1 MRSSMPHL
9 VILYTPNLER
19 ELDMTALCRALAD
32 TMLAV
37 RDEHGQPVFPN
48 GGTRVLACPA
58 AHCAVSDGGATGVAD
73 GSKGAHSGDYGFA
86 YFNVRMA
93 PGRTPAT
100 QQRAGDAIRDCVRNW
115 FAPVLER
122 RHVGLTVQIDESPGQ
137 VYDAKIGNLHALFG
151 KA

>member
-1 MRSSMPHL
+1 MPHL

-37 RDEHGQPVFPN
+37 RDEQGQPVFPH
-48 GGTRVLACPA
+48 GGTRVLAYPA
-58 AHCAVSDGGATGVAD
+58 AHFAVSDGGAAGLAA
-73 GSKGAHSGDYGFA
+73 GKGDDYGFA

-93 PGRTPAT
+93 GGRSAAT
-100 QQRAGDAIRDCVRNW
+100 QQRAGDAIRDCVRQW
-115 FAPVLER
+115 FAPVLAR
-122 RHVGLTVQIDESPGQ
+122 RNVGLTVQVDESPGQ

-151 KA
+151 KS